1 METGS
6 IGEWSTE
13 GRKRERVTVEQT
25 KREKGKAVKRQ
36 SGEEAKRRRGKGEDS
51 ELTTE
56 A

>member
-1 METGS
+1 MEYG
-6 IGEWSTE
+6 GTE
-13 GRKRERVTVEQT
+13 KRAGYRGTDKE
-25 KREKGKAVKRQ
+25 GKRQ